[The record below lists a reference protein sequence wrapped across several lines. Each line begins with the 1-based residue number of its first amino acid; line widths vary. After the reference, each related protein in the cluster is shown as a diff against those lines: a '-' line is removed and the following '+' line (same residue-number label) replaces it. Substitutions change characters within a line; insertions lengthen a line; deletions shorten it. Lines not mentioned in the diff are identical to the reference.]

1 MDEALRSPTEVPWVG
16 GTPVRPPDALGQE
29 VTLERLGG
37 PCDGESLTHDRRAFT
52 YTQRSLTGESEVTSL
67 YQVSPRVTPRG
78 LSFIWL
84 YVGDR

>member
-1 MDEALRSPTEVPWVG
+1 MVG
-16 GTPVRPPDALGQE
+16 APVRPPDALGQE
-29 VTLERLGG
+29 VTLECFGG
-37 PCDGESLTHDRRAFT
+37 PCDGEWLTHDRRAFT

-78 LSFIWL
+78 LSFVWL